1 MSYFKSW
8 QCDNCGRMFYQ
19 DFPPGCCDNCGGTMF
34 SGRGIKDGSSGN
46 SGSGIFNGTVFF
58 LSLLFFRALFRFMRW
73 VFGMV
78 KGLIIMK
85 IYIINC
91 TEQTIRLSGGYDY
104 DKLT

>member
-58 LSLLFFRALFRFMRW
+58 LSLLFFRALFRFLRG
-73 VFGMV
+73 VFGMI
-78 KGLIIMK
+78 KGLFSNK
-85 IYIINC
+85 
-91 TEQTIRLSGGYDY
+91 
-104 DKLT
+104 